1 MRFHSLKDIV
11 FFVSF
16 ISKYDMPQIKI
27 FFRILLSI
35 AFLFSAYTKWIAPGF
50 FEITLVNQG
59 LIGNRELAGLLA
71 RLLIGLEITQGIL
84 LLLPYYLKKVLL
96 FTLVILAGLTFYLIY
111 LWGVGNTENC
121 GCFGE
126 MIAMSPMASILKN
139 SIMISLA
146 GFLLLKTKE
155 RNKPSLIPLFIL
167 TGVVSIV
174 FVFLPLKNMENFPFQ
189 SFTNFKNK
197 GVVDLSEGKKLLA
210 VFNLDCEH
218 CQAAAMELGN
228 LKDEHKNFPATYVLY
243 FQEGTT
249 TVAAFEEQTKT
260 DFPYALI
267 DATQFFDL
275 IGNSPPRIYFL
286 NNGTIEQVW
295 DDDFRKSIESQFF
308 SK

>member
-1 MRFHSLKDIV
+1 
-11 FFVSF
+11 
-16 ISKYDMPQIKI
+16 MPQIY
-27 FFRILLSI
+27 FLFRIILSI

-50 FEITLVNQG
+50 FEITILNQG
-59 LIGNRELAGLLA
+59 LIGNRDLAGLLT
-71 RLLIGLEITQGIL
+71 RSLIGLEIALGIL

-96 FTLVILAGLTFYLIY
+96 FTLVILVGFTLYLFYL
-111 LWGVGNTENC
+111 WRVGNTENC

-126 MIAMSPMASILKN
+126 MIEMSPMVSILKN
-139 SIMISLA
+139 SIMIGLA
-146 GFLLLKTKE
+146 CFLLFKTKE
-155 RNKPSLIPLFIL
+155 KNKASRIPLFIL

-174 FVFLPLKNMENFPFQ
+174 FVFLPLKNTENFPFQ

-218 CQAAAMELGN
+218 CQTAATELGV
-228 LKDEHKNFPATYVLY
+228 LKDKHKNFPATYVLY
-243 FQEGTT
+243 FQEGTK